1 ALALAADPEAMVEG
15 QVDWT
20 SPAGTELRS
29 KFLAPVPITQDNL
42 PVVVD
47 AGWIT
52 QESLC
57 QGVSDGP
64 APCN

>member
-1 ALALAADPEAMVEG
+1 MSKIGNAVKWE
-15 QVDWT
+15 
-20 SPAGTELRS
+20 SPGGNELNAV
-29 KFLAPVPITQDNL
+29 FLNPVPITKANL

-52 QESLC
+52 QETLC
-57 QGVSDGP
+57 QGVSGGP